1 MDETLGFTTHLQ
13 TSMMKHLIFHHDW
26 QLLDLPTNCYRFI
39 GFSMDEGSWI
49 YHHKWM
55 KQLDLPQFYQ
65 QL

>member
-1 MDETLGFTTHLQ
+1 MDEV
-13 TSMMKHLIFHHDW
+13 D
-26 QLLDLPTNCYRFI
+26 
-39 GFSMDEGSWI
+39 WI